1 MSADGRC
8 CANDILQAWKESSA
22 VEFNRKASGLEKSV
36 FDPGSLF
43 FKENYYKDAELET
56 AGRNLENT
64 VAKLEAASWMPC
76 KCSHLSVTFCQA
88 DDRKK
93 DIIAAK
99 WINVE
104 TWVVFKTGATGG

>member
-1 MSADGRC
+1 M
-8 CANDILQAWKESSA
+8 
-22 VEFNRKASGLEKSV
+22 FH
-36 FDPGSLF
+36 PGSLF
-43 FKENYYKDAELET
+43 FKENYYKDAKLEM

-64 VAKLEAASWMPC
+64 VAKLETVSWMPC

-93 DIIAAK
+93 NIIAAK

-104 TWVVFKTGATGG
+104 TWVVFKTGAAAEQDATIFPPLVFFSSCHTVLLMAFGVC